1 MELHERLF
9 QKLDNLPKSPGCYL
23 FKNSESQVIYVG
35 KAKILRNRV
44 RQYFQDSKRDDPKL
58 QMMVSKIEDL
68 EIIQTD
74 SEMEALILESNL
86 VKEYRPRY
94 NIELK
99 DDKSYPYIKVTDE
112 LFPRIYVTR
121 EKERSGG
128 KFFGPYTDVK
138 NLRQTLKTLHR
149 IFPIRS
155 CTHHFTPEVIES
167 RKVKLCLDYYIHK
180 CEGPCQ
186 GLVEPVSYQNTI
198 QQMKRFLNG
207 KTRELI
213 VQLKEEMNIL
223 ADQMKFEEAAKIRDR
238 IYDIEMYTAGQK
250 IVFQDLTDKDIAVV
264 EIEGD
269 DACGVVFKIRDG
281 KMIGRQHFYF
291 SQVQGKLKEEAL
303 ETLIKTYYLQ
313 ADFVPKEIYLPY
325 EPTEID
331 TLQAWLSQK
340 AKTDVEF
347 IIPKIGDKQ
356 KLVDM
361 CMRNARLLL
370 GDLKLQRLKAKE
382 DFVPRVLLSLQR
394 DLNLRLA
401 PRRIECF
408 DNSNIQGSDPVA
420 SMVVFVDGKA
430 KKSDYRKFK
439 IKTVTGPDDF
449 ASMHEV
455 VTRRYLRVLE
465 EGLEFPDLIVIDG
478 GKGQLSAAVEAL
490 EGLGIRVSKAGSDGQ
505 AIIGLAKRM
514 EEVFIPE
521 IADSIMIPK
530 TSSSIK
536 LLQQVR
542 DEAHRFAVTF
552 HRARRDKRTL
562 VSELD
567 DIGGIGEKR
576 KQNLLT
582 HFGSV
587 KNIASAGLEEIQSV
601 DGIPEALARKIYEY
615 FLDRETD
622 DGNEEN

>member
-1 MELHERLF
+1 MELHERLV
-9 QKLDNLPKSPGCYL
+9 QKLDNLPKTPGCYL

-58 QMMVSKIEDL
+58 QMMVSKIQDV

-155 CTHHFTPEVIES
+155 CTHHFTFDVIES

-186 GLVEPVSYQNTI
+186 GMVEAASYQNMI

-213 VQLKEEMNIL
+213 AQLKEEMNSL
-223 ADQMKFEEAAKIRDR
+223 ADRMKFEEAAKIRDR
-238 IYDIEMYTAGQK
+238 IRDIEMYTAGQK

-264 EIEGD
+264 EIEDD

-313 ADFVPKEIYLPY
+313 TDFIPKEIYLPY
-325 EPTEID
+325 EPSEMS
-331 TLQAWLSQK
+331 TLQAWLSQQ
-340 AKTDVEF
+340 AGTDVEF

-394 DLNLRLA
+394 DLNLKLA

-420 SMVVFVDGKA
+420 SMVVFADGKA

-439 IKTVTGPDDF
+439 IKTVNGPDDF

-465 EGLEFPDLIVIDG
+465 EGLEFPDLIVVDG

-490 EGLGIRVSKAGSDGQ
+490 EGLGIRVSKAGSEGQ
-505 AIIGLAKRM
+505 TIIGLAKRM

-542 DEAHRFAVTF
+542 DEAHRFAITF

-562 VSELD
+562 ASELD
-567 DIGGIGEKR
+567 EIGGIGEKR

-587 KNIASAGLEEIQSV
+587 KNIAAASLEDIQSV
-601 DGIPEALARKIYEY
+601 DGIPEGLARKIYEY
-615 FLDRETD
+615 FLDEATGED
-622 DGNEEN
+622 DEN